1 MGWRMEGNGCD
12 NKAEERKRPKERD
25 FVVWIIAELDFS
37 EGKAT
42 TQGRCENR
50 RSRPSPPSLAGF

>member
-25 FVVWIIAELDFS
+25 FVVKVQFAELDFS
-37 EGKAT
+37 EGKSHNT
-42 TQGRCENR
+42 REWI
-50 RSRPSPPSLAGF
+50 